1 MTPPARKHSAPMVV
15 PALAIAALTG
25 SCVDGSINDVTAEA
39 PKAIDPTRF
48 RVTMRHDR
56 DRARRQTQRW
66 QTSA

>member
-1 MTPPARKHSAPMVV
+1 MMAPARKHSAPTAV

-25 SCVDGSINDVTAEA
+25 SWVEGSISDVTAET
-39 PKAIDPTRF
+39 PKAIEPTRF
-48 RVTMRHDR
+48 RVTIRHDS